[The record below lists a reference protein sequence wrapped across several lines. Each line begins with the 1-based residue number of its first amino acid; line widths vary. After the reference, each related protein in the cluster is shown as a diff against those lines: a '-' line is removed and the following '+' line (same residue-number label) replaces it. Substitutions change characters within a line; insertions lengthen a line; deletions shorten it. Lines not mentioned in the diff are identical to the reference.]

1 MAAILR
7 HAGKVE
13 ITPHILA
20 AKHMKPVVNSMTLG
34 TIAMTG
40 GELSDRQPEGMQEL
54 MMWLG
59 SESLKVGEALGRP
72 IVPIFGLTTAEIE
85 GSNDLHMKLVD
96 KGFARGRRGHR
107 HHRDRRL
114 RRAAADGLSASRSAP
129 TQAGRR
135 SWLPRSFLQ

>member
-1 MAAILR
+1 
-7 HAGKVE
+7 
-13 ITPHILA
+13 
-20 AKHMKPVVNSMTLG
+20 MKPVVNSMTLG
-34 TIAMTG
+34 TIARTG

-114 RRAAADGLSASRSAP
+114 RRAAADGLSASRSAH
-129 TQAGRR
+129 QAR
-135 SWLPRSFLQ
+135 PRSQVSTGPSCYGESFTLRYERVPPTMSTPL